1 MRQFANL
8 HLHSTHS
15 DGVYSPEELVRIAK
29 NEGYRALALTDHDT
43 TTGNVLVRA
52 ECEKNGLD
60 YIFGCE
66 FSSPWRERRINFHIV
81 GFDFDPEYP
90 EMKEYLAQRSFC
102 EAEQTRILFERG
114 LAEGLL
120 HDITWDEVLDY
131 NKGVTWLC
139 NNHVFNTMKAKKLAT
154 DLDYMNFFRS
164 VYGKRRSEVK
174 PPYEFLPID
183 KMLRLI
189 RDAGGFAVVAHPHNQ
204 LHAIPELVNMGL
216 SGLEVWHK
224 LLSDEERL
232 EALAL
237 AKEYNLFI
245 SGGSD
250 HEGLCGGYYS
260 TSEHPEET
268 AFYAPEL
275 SLGTQEAFFR
285 EIKSRVL
292 SPDRNS
298 LIDQLIQTEIKEHI
312 K

>member
-1 MRQFANL
+1 MKQFANL

-15 DGVYSPEELVRIAK
+15 DGVYTPEELVRIAK

-43 TTGNVLVRA
+43 VSGNDEIRA
-52 ECEKNGLD
+52 VCERERLD

-66 FSSPWRERRINFHIV
+66 FSSPWRERRTNFHIV

-114 LAEGLL
+114 LAEGLI
-120 HDITWDEVLDY
+120 HGITWDEVLDY
-131 NKGVTWLC
+131 NRGVTWLC
-139 NNHVFNTMKAKKLAT
+139 NNHVFNTMKAKGLAT
-154 DLDYMNFFRS
+154 DLDYMNFFRT
-164 VYGKRRSEVK
+164 VYGKRRGEVK
-174 PPYEFLPID
+174 PPFEFKPID

-189 RDAGGFAVVAHPHNQ
+189 RDAGGFAVLAHPHNQ
-204 LHAIPELVNMGL
+204 LCAVPDLVGMGL
-216 SGLEVWHK
+216 SGIEVWHK
-224 LLSDEERL
+224 LPTDEERL

-237 AKEYNLFI
+237 AKKYNLFI

-268 AFYAPEL
+268 EFYAPEL
-275 SLGTQEAFFR
+275 SLGTQEFFFR
-285 EIKSRVL
+285 EIKSRAL
-292 SPDRNS
+292 SPDRVVVIESCIEMEKN
-298 LIDQLIQTEIKEHI
+298 HV
-312 K
+312 

>member
-1 MRQFANL
+1 MKQFANL

-15 DGVYSPEELVRIAK
+15 DGVYTPAELVRVAK

-43 TTGNVLVRA
+43 VSGNPEIRTI
-52 ECEKNGLD
+52 CEREGLD

-66 FSSPWRERRINFHIV
+66 FSSPWRERRMNFHIV

-120 HDITWDEVLDY
+120 HDIAWEEVLDY
-131 NKGVTWLC
+131 NRGVTWLC
-139 NNHVFNTMKAKKLAT
+139 NNHVFNTMKAKGLAT
-154 DLDYMNFFRS
+154 DLDYMNFFRT
-164 VYGKRRSEVK
+164 VYGKRRGEVK
-174 PPYEFLPID
+174 PPFEFLPID

-189 RDAGGFAVVAHPHNQ
+189 RDAGGFAVLAHPHNQ
-204 LHAIPELVNMGL
+204 LGAVPDLVSMGL
-216 SGLEVWHK
+216 SGIEVWHK
-224 LLSDEERL
+224 LPTDEERL

-237 AKEYNLFI
+237 AKKYNLFI

-268 AFYAPEL
+268 EFYAPEL
-275 SLGTQEAFFR
+275 SLGTQEFFFR
-285 EIKSRVL
+285 EIKSRAL
-292 SPDRNS
+292 SPDRVGVIESCIEMEKNNV
-298 LIDQLIQTEIKEHI
+298 
-312 K
+312 

>member
-1 MRQFANL
+1 MKQFANL

-15 DGVYSPEELVRIAK
+15 DGVYTPEELVRVAK

-43 TTGNVLVRA
+43 VSGNLEIRTI
-52 ECEKNGLD
+52 CEREGLE

-66 FSSPWRERRINFHIV
+66 FSSPWRERRMNFHIV

-120 HDITWDEVLDY
+120 HDIAWEDVLDY
-131 NKGVTWLC
+131 NRGVTWLC
-139 NNHVFNTMKAKKLAT
+139 NNHVFNTMKAKGLAT
-154 DLDYMNFFRS
+154 DLDYMNFFRT
-164 VYGKRRSEVK
+164 VYGKRRGEVK

-189 RDAGGFAVVAHPHNQ
+189 RNAGGFTVLAHPHNQ
-204 LHAIPELVNMGL
+204 LGAVPELAEMGL
-216 SGLEVWHK
+216 SGIEVWHK
-224 LLSDEERL
+224 LPTDEERL

-237 AKEYNLFI
+237 AKKYNLFI

-268 AFYAPEL
+268 EFYAPEL
-275 SLGTQEAFFR
+275 SLGTQEFFFR
-285 EIKSRVL
+285 EIKTRAL
-292 SPDRNS
+292 SPDRDGVIEECIN
-298 LIDQLIQTEIKEHI
+298 IEKGNI
-312 K
+312 

>member
-1 MRQFANL
+1 MKQFANL

-15 DGVYSPEELVRIAK
+15 DGVYTPEQLVRVAK

-43 TTGNVLVRA
+43 VSGNDEIRA
-52 ECEKNGLD
+52 VCEREGLE

-66 FSSPWRERRINFHIV
+66 FSSPWRERRTNFHIV

-114 LAEGLL
+114 LSEGLL
-120 HDITWDEVLDY
+120 HDIAWEEVLDY
-131 NKGVTWLC
+131 NRGVTWLC
-139 NNHVFNTMKAKKLAT
+139 NNHVFNTMKAKGLAT
-154 DLDYMNFFRS
+154 DLDYMNFFRT
-164 VYGKRRSEVK
+164 VYGKRRGEVK
-174 PPYEFLPID
+174 PPFEFLPID

-189 RDAGGFAVVAHPHNQ
+189 RDAGGFAVLAHPHNQ
-204 LHAIPELVNMGL
+204 LCAVPDLVGMGL
-216 SGLEVWHK
+216 SGIEVWHK
-224 LLSDEERL
+224 LPTDEERL

-237 AKEYNLFI
+237 AKKYNLFI

-268 AFYAPEL
+268 EFYAPEL
-275 SLGTQEAFFR
+275 SLGTQEFFFR
-285 EIKSRVL
+285 EIKARTL
-292 SPDRNS
+292 SPDRDGVIESCIEMEKNNV
-298 LIDQLIQTEIKEHI
+298 
-312 K
+312 

>member
-1 MRQFANL
+1 MKQFANL

-15 DGVYSPEELVRIAK
+15 DGVYTPEELVKIAK
-29 NEGYRALALTDHDT
+29 DEGYRALALTDHDT

-66 FSSPWRERRINFHIV
+66 FSSPWREKRINFHIV

-114 LAEGLL
+114 LEEGLL

-131 NKGVTWLC
+131 NRGVTWLC
-139 NNHVFNTMKAKKLAT
+139 NNHVFNTMKAKGLAT
-154 DLDYMNFFRS
+154 DLDYMNFFTT
-164 VYGKRRSEVK
+164 VYGKRRSQVK
-174 PPYEFLPID
+174 PPYEFKPID

-204 LHAIPELVNMGL
+204 LHAIPELIDMGL
-216 SGLEVWHK
+216 SGLEVWHH
-224 LLSDEERL
+224 LLTDEERV
-232 EALAL
+232 EALKL
-237 AKEYNLFI
+237 AKEHKLFI

-250 HEGLCGGYYS
+250 HDGLCGGYYS
-260 TSEHPEET
+260 SYENPNESRFYVPEC
-268 AFYAPEL
+268 
-275 SLGTQEAFFR
+275 SCGTQEFFFR
-285 EIKSRVL
+285 EIKSRTL
-292 SPDRNS
+292 NPDREKVIEECI
-298 LIDQLIQTEIKEHI
+298 LIEKGI
-312 K
+312 